1 MGQIH
6 YHILSSYYHH
16 SASSV
21 ANLGVVAR
29 LPDVMQIHP
38 ARIYELNY
46 TIPQEFKIL
55 VGGFNHLEKYEG
67 PVGMII
73 PYNME
78 KNKSHVWNHQADIY
92 IYIYIWVNYNSSPT
106 WIKPIWGWFPLLT
119 MIPGLGRSEVVMKF
133 TQMCIYI
140 LGYIGVTLW

>member
-1 MGQIH
+1 
-6 YHILSSYYHH
+6 
-16 SASSV
+16 
-21 ANLGVVAR
+21 
-29 LPDVMQIHP
+29 
-38 ARIYELNY
+38 
-46 TIPQEFKIL
+46 
-55 VGGFNHLEKYEG
+55 
-67 PVGMII
+67 MII

-92 IYIYIWVNYNSSPT
+92 IWVNYNSSPP